1 MKGKLKATGK
11 LFFVFV
17 FAIFPGIIFAQ
28 SVDLTLQV
36 KDSLGGL
43 IQDASVEVKGVVFR
57 DAQTDGQGI
66 CLLKALPSGKYQIT
80 VKAKGFTQK
89 TVEIELSEESKIL
102 EITLTPA
109 PTVAYVSVTSTYLAG
124 KSESLRV
131 IPGSIQTIDKDT
143 LENSRFFTLS
153 EALRRIAGIYTRE
166 EEGFG
171 LRPNISIRGTLPT
184 RSAKVL
190 ILEDGIPLTYAPYGD
205 NASYYHPPIE
215 RFESVEVLKGSG
227 QIAYGPVT
235 VAGVVNY
242 ITPNPPQ
249 GSNLSIK
256 ALSGNRD
263 IFDGSISFGKGF
275 GKAGFV
281 LSFTRK
287 QGQGSRDNVQIG
299 LSDFSS
305 KITQQLDNRNYLTFK
320 FSHLKE
326 DSRVTYSGLTES
338 EYASNPRQNPFRNDS
353 FNAFRTGFSAQHT
366 SVVTAQSSLV
376 TTFYINY
383 FSRDWWRQSSNSNER
398 PNRLGNDPDCRGM
411 QDLYTTCG
419 NQGRL
424 RDYLTWGIEPR
435 FNVNFKI
442 GNSSGDLNLGARI
455 HSEKQD
461 RLQKNGDLPLSRD
474 GVIVENNLRKNLAF
488 AGFIQN
494 RFILKNLAIT
504 PGVRIEHI
512 KYKRTN
518 RLNGATGKTALT
530 EVIPGLGITYNLFGK
545 TTVFAGVHRGFAPPR
560 TEDIISNNG
569 GVVDLKSEKSWNY
582 ELGIRTRPFDGLRL
596 ESTFFWMDYSNQI
609 VPASLAGGVGAAFT
623 NGGKTLHQ
631 GVEIL
636 ARIDSADLVKSR
648 INFYVQTA
656 YTNLQKAEFR
666 GLRYSSVDPDI
677 LITGNRLPYTPKT
690 LLDLILGVSY
700 KNFDGFLENNYISR
714 QFSDDLNTIAPT
726 SNGQRGLIGAQNYWN
741 VTVNYRIEKWKTVF
755 FMTMK
760 NLFNKTFIVDRSRGI
775 LPSNPRLLQ
784 VGFRWNLS

>member
-1 MKGKLKATGK
+1 MKGKLKAIRR
-11 LFFVFV
+11 LIFVFV

-28 SVDLTLQV
+28 SPDLTLQV

-43 IQDASVEVKGVVFR
+43 IQGASVEVKGVVFR
-57 DAQTDGQGI
+57 NAQTDSEGN

-80 VKAKGFTQK
+80 VRAKGFIQETIEIDFSKGSK
-89 TVEIELSEESKIL
+89 TL
-102 EITLTPA
+102 EIILRPT
-109 PTVAYVSVTSTYLAG
+109 PTVAYVSVTSSYLAG
-124 KSESLRV
+124 KPESLQV
-131 IPGSIQTIDKDT
+131 IPGSVQTIDKDA
-143 LENSRFFTLS
+143 LENQRFFTLS

-184 RSAKVL
+184 RSTKVL

-215 RFESVEVLKGSG
+215 RFEFVEVLKGSG

-235 VAGVVNY
+235 VAGIVNY

-249 GSNLSIK
+249 DTELSIK
-256 ALSGNRD
+256 ALGGNRD
-263 IFDGSISFGKGF
+263 VFDGSISLGKSF
-275 GKAGFV
+275 RRAGFI
-281 LSFTRK
+281 LNFTRK
-287 QGQGSRDNVQIG
+287 QGQGSRDNVRIG

-326 DSRVTYSGLTES
+326 DSRVTYSGLTEA
-338 EYASNPRQNPFRNDS
+338 EYNSNPRQNPFRNDS
-353 FNAFRTGFSAQHT
+353 FNAFRTGFSTQHT

-376 TTFYINY
+376 TTFYVNY

-398 PNRLGNDPDCRGM
+398 PNRLGSDPDCRGM

-435 FNVNFKI
+435 FNANFKI
-442 GNSSGDLNLGARI
+442 GDLSNDLNFGARI

-488 AGFIQN
+488 AGFVQN
-494 RFILKNLAIT
+494 RFIWKNLAIT
-504 PGVRIEHI
+504 PGIRIEHI

-518 RLNGATGKTALT
+518 RLNGTTGKTALT
-530 EVIPGLGITYNLFGK
+530 EVIPGLGITYNMFGNI
-545 TTVFAGVHRGFAPPR
+545 TVFAGVHRGFAPPR

-569 GVVDLKSEKSWNY
+569 GVVDLESEKSWNY
-582 ELGIRTRPFDGLRL
+582 ELGIRTRPFDGLKI
-596 ESTFFWMDYSNQI
+596 ESTFFRMDYSNQI
-609 VPASLAGGVGAAFT
+609 IPASLAGGVGATFT
-623 NGGKTLHQ
+623 NSGKTLHQ

-636 ARIDSADLVKSR
+636 ARIDSADLLKSK

-666 GLRYSSVDPDI
+666 GVRYSSVNPGI

-700 KNFDGFLENNYISR
+700 KNFDGFLEKNYISR
-714 QFSDDLNTIAPT
+714 QFSDDLNTIVPT
-726 SNGQRGLIGAQNYWN
+726 PNGQRGLIGAQNYWN
-741 VTVNYRIEKWKTVF
+741 LTFNYRIEKWRTVF
-755 FMTMK
+755 FMTTK
-760 NLFNKTFIVDRSRGI
+760 NLFDKTFIVDRSRGI

-784 VGFRWNLS
+784 MGFRWKAF